1 MIFDTALDDIEMT
14 ATALAGEFAETAGEY
29 DRTAAFPFAN
39 IERLR
44 ETRLAALVVS
54 REYGGRGAG
63 LVRANRVVNAIAQ
76 GEAST
81 GLVLAQQYLFHAA
94 LRANPGF
101 SSALKDRIFR
111 SAAEDGAFV
120 NSLRVE
126 PELGTPIRGGLPATI
141 ARRTSTGW
149 ALSGRKI
156 YATGSPV
163 LAWNAIWA
171 RTDEAEPRVGP
182 FIVPAGAPGFTIE
195 ETWRQLGMRASGSHD
210 VMLDNV
216 EIPFDHAA
224 DLKTLDELTGPDA
237 TQMAWVAVLFSAI
250 YDGAARAARDWFV
263 KFLRERAPTN
273 LGAPLATLPRMQ
285 QAVGEIDSALCAS
298 RILLASIA
306 ERVDRGETP
315 HLQESLYVK
324 HNVTK
329 NALDAVSKAMEFSG
343 IAGAAKKSLASTG
356 ASTHDCTRS
365 SPAPPRNLLHRRGH
379 PHMTLILRHL
389 PALGPAVV
397 FACFND
403 AQRAAVADA
412 DAAIDALPQPDPK
425 RPDVDLAGAVGDKQ
439 EGGAQLG
446 V

>member
-1 MIFDTALDDIEMT
+1 MIFDKGADDIDVT
-14 ATALAGEFAETAGEY
+14 ASALAREFAETAGEY

-44 ETRLAALVVS
+44 ETQLAALIVP

-63 LVRANRVVNAIAQ
+63 LSRANRVVNAIAR

-81 GLVLAQQYLFHAA
+81 GLVLAQQYLYHGA

-101 SSALKDRIFR
+101 SPALKERIFR
-111 SAAEDGAFV
+111 SAAEEGAFI

-141 ARRTSTGW
+141 ARRTANGW

-156 YATGSPV
+156 YSTGSPI

-182 FIVPAGAPGFTIE
+182 FVVPAGAPGLRIE

-210 VMLDNV
+210 VVLDNV

-224 DLKTLDELTGPDA
+224 DLKTLEELAPPDA
-237 TQMAWVAVLFSAI
+237 AQTAWVAVLFSTV

-263 KFLRERAPTN
+263 KFLRERAPSN

-285 QAVGEIDSALCAS
+285 QAVGEIDSALYAS
-298 RILLASIA
+298 RILIASIA

-315 HLQESLYVK
+315 HPQESLYVK

-329 NALDAVSKAMEFSG
+329 NALDAVSKAMELSG
-343 IAGAAKKSLASTG
+343 NPGLAQANPLERRYRDVLCARVHSPQNDSIFLSGGRLALADVPTSL
-356 ASTHDCTRS
+356 
-365 SPAPPRNLLHRRGH
+365 
-379 PHMTLILRHL
+379 
-389 PALGPAVV
+389 
-397 FACFND
+397 
-403 AQRAAVADA
+403 
-412 DAAIDALPQPDPK
+412 
-425 RPDVDLAGAVGDKQ
+425 
-439 EGGAQLG
+439 
-446 V
+446 